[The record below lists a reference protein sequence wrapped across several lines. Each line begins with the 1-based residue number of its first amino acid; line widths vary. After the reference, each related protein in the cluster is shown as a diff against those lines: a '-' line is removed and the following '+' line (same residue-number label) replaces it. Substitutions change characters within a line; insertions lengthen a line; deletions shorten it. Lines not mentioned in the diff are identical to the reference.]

1 MFSYVLE
8 FFPASKD
15 AAAHFKATL
24 TNVTNNDLKV
34 QVNDKAFHSTL
45 KITSKSDKKIEAFIK
60 RYRDLLLTS
69 TWFEPVV
76 TIQSK
81 KSVTWTVPLTSLLT
95 LQGDEVTHD
104 LLAGRQVVSE
114 MVMAVVPQAGN
125 SISDNAVQRSKPI
138 SIQPKR

>member
-8 FFPASKD
+8 FIPASKD
-15 AAAHFKATL
+15 ATAHFKATL
-24 TNVTNNDLKV
+24 TNVTNNDLEV

-45 KITSKSDKKIEAFIK
+45 EITSKSEKKIEAFIK

-81 KSVTWTVPLTSLLT
+81 KSIAWTVPITSLLT
-95 LQGDEVTHD
+95 LHGDEVTRD

-114 MVMAVVPQAGN
+114 MVIAVVPQTR
-125 SISDNAVQRSKPI
+125 SYISDNAVQRSKPI
-138 SIQPKR
+138 TIQPKG